1 MWNARSRGRALCR
14 SVCRNLHKGLILA
27 LAALPLAVPLPL
39 AATGADAGVLQEART
54 LLADGR
60 AQAAYELLAP
70 RETEWAGD
78 RDFDYLLGS
87 AALETGRAGE
97 AVLSLQRAV
106 ATDPDH
112 SAARM
117 ELARA
122 YYTLGEQQQA
132 AAEFRQLQAEPQ
144 TDSVRRVIDNYLF
157 AITRQAPGQRARLQF
172 LAELDAGYDS
182 NANGSTRNDT
192 FLGFTLDERNV
203 EQHSAFYG
211 YTLGGSFTLPLAPG
225 LTHQSQLRISHRHH
239 PSASF
244 VNSDRATLSTGLA
257 WQRGGT
263 QLSAALGSYISFL
276 DSEVP
281 FDGRKIQFGGLL
293 DLGLRQALGQRW
305 QASLDLRGGPV
316 RYADALEVREVD
328 QALYVLGADYTLPG
342 ITQLRLGAQLI
353 GGNEDA
359 RLSGSPYGRDQLG
372 GRLTASWRVLP
383 RARGYVYAGAL
394 RSDYDGPFF
403 GEDRRDTQRTAGAYL
418 VWRAFPSPKLAL
430 IPRLTYVDNQSRV
443 DLFEYDRTE
452 FGLSLRWVLP

>member
-1 MWNARSRGRALCR
+1 MWNARTGGSALCR
-14 SVCRNLHKGLILA
+14 SVGRNLRRGLLLA

-39 AATGADAGVLQEART
+39 AAADAGVLQEART
-54 LLADGR
+54 LLTDGR

-70 RETEWAGD
+70 READWAGD

-106 ATDPDH
+106 ATDPNH

-122 YYTLGEQQQA
+122 YYQLGEREQA
-132 AAEFRQLQAEPQ
+132 AAEFRQLQRENQ
-144 TDSVRRVIDNYLF
+144 TESVRRAIDNYLF
-157 AITRQAPGQRARLQF
+157 AITRQGPAARSRWHL

-182 NANGSTRNDT
+182 NANGSTASDT
-192 FLGFTLDERNV
+192 FLGFTLNERNV
-203 EQHSAFYG
+203 EQHSAFFG
-211 YTLGGSFTLPLAPG
+211 YTLGGGYTIPLAPS
-225 LTHQSQLRISHRHH
+225 LTHHTQLQISHRHH
-239 PSASF
+239 PSARF
-244 VNSDRATLSTGLA
+244 VNSDRATLSTALA
-257 WQRGGT
+257 WQRRGT
-263 QLSAALGSYISFL
+263 TLTAALGTYINFL

-281 FDGRKIQFGGLL
+281 FDGRKVQFGGLL
-293 DLGLRQALGQRW
+293 DLGLRQRLGARW

-316 RYADALEVREVD
+316 RYEDALEVREVD
-328 QALYVLGADYTLPG
+328 QALYVLGADYLLPG
-342 ITQLRLGAQLI
+342 APQARFGVQLI

-359 RLSGSPYGRDQLG
+359 RLSGSPYGRDQIG
-372 GRLTASWRVLP
+372 GRLTSSVLLLP
-383 RARGYVYAGAL
+383 RARGYLHAGAL

-403 GEDRRDTQRTAGAYL
+403 GERRRDTQYTAGAYL
-418 VWRAFPSPKLAL
+418 VWRIFPSPNGAL

-443 DLFEYDRTE
+443 ELFDYDRTE